1 MVPIP
6 PPGRPPH
13 HSSQTRSTV
22 TQLHAPPGPSSG
34 FNGHQQA
41 GASARAEDTS
51 VPTWHHPQGSR
62 SLVSQPRHTTV
73 PTRHLSRLQPV
84 SSPLHFR
91 ALRTVGTLQHCT
103 NRTLGG
109 LQPSASIARRQ
120 PLLSAATR
128 PHPLYPSRHADPLQ
142 DSSTTH
148 TLNLNAP
155 SGFNGHQQAG
165 ASARLEDTGGHTSG
179 PIRHHLKAPASLVS
193 PALPGST
200 HRRYLA
206 TLHQP
211 DPGRSSAPCA
221 RHHLPCYAGDRFPV
235 WLPPRQP
242 HTLPTMQQTA
252 PVRHLTPVCECGG
265 RK

>member
-1 MVPIP
+1 MRARKTHQCLHGTTLKAPEASSP
-6 PPGRPPH
+6 SRDTQ
-13 HSSQTRSTV
+13 HSAYA
-22 TQLHAPPGPSSG
+22 APLEAP
-34 FNGHQQA
+34 A
-41 GASARAEDTS
+41 
-51 VPTWHHPQGSR
+51 
-62 SLVSQPRHTTV
+62 SLVSPALPSSTHRRYLATLHQPDPGR
-73 PTRHLSRLQPV
+73 
-84 SSPLHFR
+84 
-91 ALRTVGTLQHCT
+91 
-103 NRTLGG
+103 
-109 LQPSASIARRQ
+109 PSASIARRQ